1 MNITSIQENIATQK
15 TFHLIIAIIICILT
29 TGLLRLQL
37 MPMTPETDGGINTF
51 VNQFIYSNMSNGN
64 KLNGIMPLHLYSH
77 LTAWVYS
84 LNINQYMLLKVIDGF
99 VAVLASI
106 LFFKVILKESGS
118 IFLTVALII
127 PLLIEMNQ
135 PEIMGYGFKNSIWIS
150 YVPLFSA
157 LLVWQ
162 NSSIKN
168 NFSFYLI
175 GALVALGVLF
185 REPFFLIFIF
195 TAVSIL
201 RGYGWRMLLKYLVG
215 SGVLGLS
222 IIMFI
227 LLIRRGELIGI
238 INSYF
243 VLGGGLSD
251 YSTDILPLFFGWIKY
266 SIKANWLLC
275 IMSSISIFYIVKL
288 YFTDTKLINANRFY
302 FWLGIALLPLLEPIL
317 KLGFPY
323 HIYNCI
329 PGLAGLIAMTW
340 KYTNINK
347 SKLSNKLSKLIITL
361 MSLVV
366 ILPTIN
372 KIINA
377 ETIYG
382 PSTAIA
388 LVNYNSYRSKFNI
401 ESNGYLIAAAKIYNL
416 SREDSSLVVSGHM
429 QALYPLTG
437 LLPPT
442 YELNDLRTLYSSLNF
457 NKDKLGKII
466 EKYRPTLIMTSNLSG
481 KGEKDL
487 PGIIEKT
494 NLYMKVA
501 IIEKNISINYGYK
514 AGTIYRLKDFK

>member
-1 MNITSIQENIATQK
+1 
-15 TFHLIIAIIICILT
+15 
-29 TGLLRLQL
+29 

-51 VNQFIYSNMSNGN
+51 INQFIYFNISNGN
-64 KLNGIMPLHLYSH
+64 KLNGLIPLHLYSH

-127 PLLIEMNQ
+127 PLLIQMNQ
-135 PEIMGYGFKNSIWIS
+135 PEIIGYGFKNSIWIS

-185 REPFFLIFIF
+185 REPFFPIFIF
-195 TAVSIL
+195 TAVAIL
-201 RGYGWRMLLKYLVG
+201 RGYGWRMLLQYLIG
-215 SGVLGLS
+215 SGVLGVS

-227 LLIRRGELIGI
+227 LLIRSGDLIGI

-251 YSTDILPLFFGWIKY
+251 YSTLILPFFLSWIKY
-266 SIKANWLLC
+266 AIKANWLLC

-302 FWLGIALLPLLEPIL
+302 FWLGIALLPLLEPLL

-329 PGLAGLIAMTW
+329 PGLAGLVAMAW

-366 ILPTIN
+366 ILPPIN

-377 ETIYG
+377 ELNQYHTIYG
-382 PSTAIA
+382 PSAAIA
-388 LVNYNSYRSKFNI
+388 LLNSDSYRSKSNI
-401 ESNGYLIAAAKIYNL
+401 KSNNYLIAAAKIYSL

-466 EKYRPTLIMTSNLSG
+466 EKYRPTLIMTSNLTS

-494 NLYMKVA
+494 NLYIKVA
-501 IIEKNISINYGYK
+501 IIETNTIISYGYK